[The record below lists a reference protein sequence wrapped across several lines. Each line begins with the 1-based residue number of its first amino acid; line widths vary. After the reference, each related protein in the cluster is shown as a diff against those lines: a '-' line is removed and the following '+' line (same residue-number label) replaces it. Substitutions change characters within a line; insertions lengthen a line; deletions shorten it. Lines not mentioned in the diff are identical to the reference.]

1 MDFKKDTNMGGEEME
16 GGEFKRTAGK
26 THCEILKEL
35 KKLTTSLQLSIVLEL
50 GT

>member
-1 MDFKKDTNMGGEEME
+1 MGGEEME

-35 KKLTTSLQLSIVLEL
+35 KKKKLTTSLQLSIVLEL